1 MKFCSRLFWLLAGCV
16 LLLTAAESSWK
27 DKPVSDW
34 TEQDARQILS
44 DSPWAKTVT
53 AGLTRVQTEDER
65 REGGNMGQPHGVGF
79 DGVGEKEAKP
89 RIPNILDRS
98 TPSAPGFVKL
108 RVRWETALPVRVAEL
123 KAREKRVEKFT
134 ITPLAPAD
142 AARFTQ
148 AWNALQGRFID
159 NPKGVVVE
167 ADTLVRELMLNRGY
181 PMGDFEMRAADI
193 SVDHPTVVENYR
205 AAQAIAVRDE
215 RGEADTEE
223 LRKAVVHYRT
233 LFDELLGERP
243 AKRVESPVG
252 QIPVHS

>member
-1 MKFCSRLFWLLAGCV
+1 MNTTIPTNWIILLGILAVVLLAVAIGFISQRQRQSKR
-16 LLLTAAESSWK
+16 LRQRFGAEY
-27 DKPVSDW
+27 DRAV
-34 TEQDARQILS
+34 TEFGRNKA
-44 DSPWAKTVT
+44 
-53 AGLTRVQTEDER
+53 E
-65 REGGNMGQPHGVGF
+65 
-79 DGVGEKEAKP
+79 
-89 RIPNILDRS
+89 
-98 TPSAPGFVKL
+98 
-108 RVRWETALPVRVAEL
+108 AEL
-123 KAREKRVEKFT
+123 KAREKRVEKLT
-134 ITPLAPAD
+134 IIPLAPAD

-148 AWNALQGRFID
+148 AWTALQGRFID

-167 ADTLVRELMLNRGY
+167 ADHLVRELMLKRGY

-193 SVDHPTVVENYR
+193 SVDHPAVVENYR

-243 AKRVESPVG
+243 AKRAESPAA